1 MIITILSEYTIIPNS
16 TNTMILTTVALVLV
30 TAVLMSSARGYSYN
44 TAHAS
49 SFTKRSYTN
58 CEGHACH
65 SLICIN
71 DEATTSA
78 KDQFQL

>member
-1 MIITILSEYTIIPNS
+1 
-16 TNTMILTTVALVLV
+16 MILTTVALVLV
-30 TAVLMSSARGYSYN
+30 STVLMSSARGYSYN
-44 TAHAS
+44 TADAS

-71 DEATTSA
+71 DACLFIWAT
-78 KDQFQL
+78 QGMHVIV